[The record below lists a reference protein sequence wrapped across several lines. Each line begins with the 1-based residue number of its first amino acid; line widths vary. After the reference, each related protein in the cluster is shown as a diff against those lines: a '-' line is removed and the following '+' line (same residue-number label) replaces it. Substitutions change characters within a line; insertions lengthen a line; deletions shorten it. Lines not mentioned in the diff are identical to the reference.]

1 MLVLNIYIKQNHS
14 AFSALQKEEQIMNYI
29 LFMKQVSIVC
39 ILCTVLI
46 ISTVRAETAG
56 SKSMP
61 AVTDGKNIFIEYTL
75 KLEDGEVV
83 DTNVGSAPMTFIQ
96 GKGQIVPG
104 LEKELTGMKKG
115 ESKQVVVKPEDGYG
129 KIRDN
134 AIREVPKEKIPK
146 EAHKAGEQIQGRTA
160 RGKVIPLTVK
170 EVKEK
175 TIVLDYN
182 HPLAGK
188 TLYFDVKIVD
198 IKDPSQTAPATN

>member
-1 MLVLNIYIKQNHS
+1 MLLLNINMQQS
-14 AFSALQKEEQIMNYI
+14 LSGFPALQKEEQIMKYF
-29 LFMKQVSIVC
+29 LFMKQVSIVF
-39 ILCTVLI
+39 ILCSILLI
-46 ISTVRAETAG
+46 TSVRAETAG
-56 SKSMP
+56 RKRMP
-61 AVTDGKNIFIEYTL
+61 TVTDGKNVFIEYTL
-75 KLEDGEVV
+75 KLEDGDVI

-104 LEKELTGMKKG
+104 LEKELSGMKKG
-115 ESKQVVVKPEDGYG
+115 ESKQVIVKPEDGYG
-129 KIRDN
+129 KIRDD

-160 RGKVIPLTVK
+160 RGKVIPLTIK
-170 EVKEK
+170 EVKDK

-198 IKDPSQTAPATN
+198 IKDPAQTKPATN

>member
-1 MLVLNIYIKQNHS
+1 
-14 AFSALQKEEQIMNYI
+14 MNYV

-39 ILCTVLI
+39 ILSTVLV
-46 ISTVRAETAG
+46 ISSVRAETAG
-56 SKSMP
+56 KKSMP

-115 ESKQVVVKPEDGYG
+115 ESKQVVVTPEDGYG

-160 RGKVIPLTVK
+160 RGKVIHLTVK
-170 EVKEK
+170 EVKDN

-188 TLYFDVKIVD
+188 TLYFEVKIVD
-198 IKDPSQTAPATN
+198 IKDPAQTKPAAN